1 MASMTPSVYVVDD
14 DPGVRDALA
23 IQIGTQGL
31 HVLTFDSATSFLQT
45 YTPGDIGCLVLD
57 IRMPDING
65 LALQDIL
72 SIKENRL
79 PIIFITGHGDLEQ
92 CTRAFRGGA
101 VDFITK
107 PIDRNRLLESL
118 RKAIRSSIQ
127 LQQHEAETAEVK
139 QQLEKVTEREM
150 VILRLVADGLSSKE
164 IAKELDVSP
173 RTIEAH
179 RANLFNK
186 LGVNSLA
193 ELIRFYLKALP
204 ITGNES
210 ITHPS

>member
-1 MASMTPSVYVVDD
+1 MASMHPTVYVVDD

-23 IQIGTQGL
+23 ILIGTEGL
-31 HVLTFDSATSFLQT
+31 HVLTFDSANAFLKS
-45 YTPGDIGCLVLD
+45 YTETDIGCLVLD
-57 IRMPDING
+57 IRMPDIDG

-92 CTRAFRGGA
+92 CTKAFRGGA
-101 VDFITK
+101 TDFITK
-107 PIDRNRLLESL
+107 PIDRNHLLDSL
-118 RKAIRSSIQ
+118 RKAIRRSIQ
-127 LQQHEAETAEVK
+127 LQKHESETAEVK
-139 QQLEKVTEREM
+139 QQLGKVTEREM
-150 VILRLVADGLSSKE
+150 VILRMVADGLSSKE
-164 IAKELDVSP
+164 IAKALDVSP

-179 RANLFNK
+179 RSNLFSK

-204 ITGNES
+204 ITGEEPRS
-210 ITHPS
+210 EIA

>member
-1 MASMTPSVYVVDD
+1 MTSMNPTVYVVDD

-23 IQIGTQGL
+23 LLIGTQGL
-31 HVLTFDSATSFLQT
+31 HVRTFDHANSFLET
-45 YTPGDIGCLVLD
+45 YQPGEIGCLVLD
-57 IRMPDING
+57 IRMPDISG

-101 VDFITK
+101 VDFLTK
-107 PIDRNRLLESL
+107 PIDRDRLLESL
-118 RKAIRSSIQ
+118 RKAIKKSIE
-127 LQQHEAETAEVK
+127 LQQHEAETADVRQK
-139 QQLEKVTEREM
+139 LEKITEREM
-150 VILRLVADGLSSKE
+150 GILQLVADGLSSKE
-164 IAKELDVSP
+164 IAKMLDVSP

-186 LGVNSLA
+186 LGVTSLA

-204 ITGNES
+204 LKARDT
-210 ITHPS
+210 PDQ

>member
-23 IQIGTQGL
+23 ILIGTQGL
-31 HVLTFDSATSFLQT
+31 HVLTFDSASSFLQT

-101 VDFITK
+101 VFRT
-107 PIDRNRLLESL
+107 
-118 RKAIRSSIQ
+118 
-127 LQQHEAETAEVK
+127 
-139 QQLEKVTEREM
+139 
-150 VILRLVADGLSSKE
+150 GLCGME
-164 IAKELDVSP
+164 IAV
-173 RTIEAH
+173 T
-179 RANLFNK
+179 
-186 LGVNSLA
+186 G
-193 ELIRFYLKALP
+193 ALP
-204 ITGNES
+204 VAVAALG
-210 ITHPS
+210 

>member
-1 MASMTPSVYVVDD
+1 
-14 DPGVRDALA
+14 
-23 IQIGTQGL
+23 
-31 HVLTFDSATSFLQT
+31 
-45 YTPGDIGCLVLD
+45 
-57 IRMPDING
+57 
-65 LALQDIL
+65 
-72 SIKENRL
+72 
-79 PIIFITGHGDLEQ
+79 
-92 CTRAFRGGA
+92 
-101 VDFITK
+101 
-107 PIDRNRLLESL
+107 
-118 RKAIRSSIQ
+118 
-127 LQQHEAETAEVK
+127 
-139 QQLEKVTEREM
+139 M